1 MKTQLHFKS
10 LRRIS
15 STLFFLFV
23 LTGIHAATYTVNVSN
38 FAFSP
43 SSLPNV
49 FVGDTIKWVWV
60 SGSHTTTSVSVP
72 AGATTWDS
80 PMNSTTTTFAYRI
93 TVAGT
98 YSYKC
103 SMHSSMTGSFTATAS
118 SGIESLSAPG
128 FSLSLYPNPV
138 VEQATVR
145 IQSDKAT
152 HGEIRLYDMLG
163 KTVLTRTVELTPGE
177 NDYNLALEEFHKGL
191 YLIELSTDGKHMVTG
206 KILKK

>member
-1 MKTQLHFKS
+1 MKTQLHLKG

-23 LTGIHAATYTVNVSN
+23 LTGLHATTYTVNVSN

-43 SSLPNV
+43 SSLPSV

-72 AGATTWDS
+72 AGAAAWDN
-80 PMNSTTTTFAYRI
+80 PMNSASTTFSYPI

-98 YSYKC
+98 YTYKC
-103 SMHSSMTGSFTATAS
+103 SMHASMTGSFTATAS
-118 SGIESLSAPG
+118 SGIESLSTLG

-138 VEQATVR
+138 AEQATVR

-163 KTVLTRTVELTPGE
+163 KIVLTRTVELTAGE
-177 NDYNLALEEFHKGL
+177 NDYSLALEEFNKGL
-191 YLIELSTDGKHMVTG
+191 YLLELVTDGKHVVTG